1 MTRHRAP
8 SKVPT
13 HRVDWS
19 NPHLESLLQKTENWQ
34 IDNRGSF
41 PPQHVEIHVGW
52 GAGVSKP
59 AALVWER
66 EDVMVLETGFTL
78 APGEHVRV
86 DKPFGDGLQMRWGT
100 VAESRAGN
108 RAGDE
113 EANIHVHWV
122 RMR

>member
-1 MTRHRAP
+1 MKHRRTP

-19 NPHLESLLQKTENWQ
+19 NPHLESLLQKTESWQ

-41 PPQHVEIHVGW
+41 APQEVEIHIGW
-52 GAGVSKP
+52 GAGLGKH
-59 AALVWER
+59 AMLVWER
-66 EDVMVLETGFTL
+66 ENVMVLETGFTI

-86 DKPFGDGLQMRWGT
+86 DKPFGDELQTRWGT
-100 VAESRAGN
+100 VVESRAGN

-113 EANIHVHWV
+113 EGNIHVHWV
-122 RMR
+122 HMR